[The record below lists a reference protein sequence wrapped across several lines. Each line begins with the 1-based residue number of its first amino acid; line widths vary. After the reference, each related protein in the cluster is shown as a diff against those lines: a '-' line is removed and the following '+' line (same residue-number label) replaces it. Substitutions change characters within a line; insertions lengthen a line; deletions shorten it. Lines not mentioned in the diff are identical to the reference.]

1 VALSE
6 DREANTILSITR
18 DFAETLTR
26 SRPRI
31 KVLAGVVML
40 ISCVRID
47 GFFTINPAHAGESER
62 SVYTSKDSEGTMDL
76 KTQIETLSEDMK
88 SKIPEGAAAV
98 MARALSELKSSGLEK
113 ASLQRGAKCPEFSLP
128 NTQGKMV
135 KVTELLRQ
143 GPVVLVFYRGGWC
156 PYCNL
161 TLRALQKSLDA
172 IRGNGAQ
179 LVAISPQEPDQSLS
193 TSEKNELTFEVLSD
207 KQNKV
212 AKSFGLVFTLP
223 SDLVKLYGEF
233 GIDLKKAN
241 GDDENELPLA
251 ATFVVAKNGTIE
263 HAFVDADY
271 KKRMEPAEIVSVLK
285 KLAVATSGKAG

>member
-1 VALSE
+1 MSTARNL
-6 DREANTILSITR
+6 
-18 DFAETLTR
+18 AETLTG
-26 SRPRI
+26 SHTRI
-31 KVLAGVVML
+31 KVLAGVLAL
-40 ISCVRID
+40 ISCV
-47 GFFTINPAHAGESER
+47 GTKVLFFTAIPGHAAESER
-62 SVYTSKDSEGTMDL
+62 PVYTIKESEGIMDL
-76 KTQIETLSEDMK
+76 KTQIETLSEEMK
-88 SKIPEGAAAV
+88 SKIPEGAAVV
-98 MARALSELKSSGLEK
+98 MTRALSELKSSGLENE
-113 ASLQRGAKCPEFSLP
+113 SLKKGAKCPEFSLP
-128 NTQGKMV
+128 NAQGKMV
-135 KVTELLRQ
+135 SVTELLRQ

-193 TSEKNELTFEVLSD
+193 TAEKNDLTFEVLSD
-207 KQNKV
+207 VQNKV
-212 AKSFGLVFTLP
+212 AKSFGLVFKLP
-223 SDLVKLYGEF
+223 NDLVKLYGEF

-241 GDDENELPLA
+241 GDDRNELPLA

-285 KLAVATSGKAG
+285 KLAVATAG